1 VFSTIKISVDGWHSR
16 LGHPSSDIVH
26 CVISKNNL
34 PCSQLSR
41 LSQSVCD
48 ACACA
53 KAHQLP
59 YSMPTSRAL
68 TPLELMFSDVWGPT
82 INSFGH
88 KNYYVSFIDEYSKFT
103 WIDLLRHKSEV
114 SKYFL
119 EFQKLV
125 EQILD
130 RKIIA
135 IQSDWGGEYEKL
147 NSFF

>member
-41 LSQSVCD
+41 LGQSVCD

-59 YSMPTSRAL
+59 YSMSTSRASA
-68 TPLELMFSDVWGPT
+68 PLELMFSDVW
-82 INSFGH
+82 
-88 KNYYVSFIDEYSKFT
+88 VQ
-103 WIDLLRHKSEV
+103 LLIP
-114 SKYFL
+114 
-119 EFQKLV
+119 LV
-125 EQILD
+125 T
-130 RKIIA
+130 KIIMSA
-135 IQSDWGGEYEKL
+135 SLMNIANSLGLIYFVISLRCPNIFLSFKSLL
-147 NSFF
+147 NKYLIARS